1 MLSSLSLLPQAV
13 VTGIL
18 MGLIYGLVAAGLAI
32 IWGVVDIVNFA
43 HGEYMLIAMFTTVLV
58 SNTFGVD
65 PLLMLPVNVV
75 LLFVIGYLSYTV
87 VISRVINGPIFAQVL
102 ATFALLL
109 ILRYGMLA
117 AFGSQTRTL
126 DSFVFDGRV
135 ELLGVA
141 VSLPQLVAAVFCVAG
156 VGVLYYVLKHTKTGR
171 AIRAT
176 AQDREAARVLG
187 INDDRIF
194 ALTWGIGIAA
204 VAVAGTLAAT
214 FYPTQAETTPEIWTI
229 IAFAAVALGGLG
241 GVLAA
246 VAGGLIIGLVENMSV
261 TLISSQYRSFYIF
274 AVLLI
279 GLIYSRE
286 GILNWVST
294 HE

>member
-1 MLSSLSLLPQAV
+1 MLGFLSLLSQTLV
-13 VTGIL
+13 NGIL
-18 MGLIYGLVAAGLAI
+18 IGLIYGLVAAGLAI

-58 SNTFGVD
+58 SNTFGID
-65 PLLMLPVNVV
+65 PLWMLPVNVV
-75 LLFVIGYLSYTV
+75 LLFVIGYYSYKI
-87 VISRVINGPIFAQVL
+87 VISRVIDGPIVAQVL

-117 AFGSQTRTL
+117 AFGSRTRTL

-135 ELLGVA
+135 AVGGVA
-141 VSLPQLVAAVFCVAG
+141 VSMPQLVAAVFCVGG
-156 VGVLYYVLKHTKTGR
+156 VLGLYYVLKHTKTGR

-187 INDDRIF
+187 IDDDRVF

-241 GVLAA
+241 GVTAA
-246 VAGGLIIGLVENMSV
+246 VAGGLIIGLVENLGV
-261 TLISSQYRSFYIF
+261 TYVSSQYRSFYIF
-274 AVLLI
+274 AVLLL
-279 GLIYSRE
+279 GLVYSRE
-286 GILNWVST
+286 GVLNWVT
-294 HE
+294 DE

>member
-1 MLSSLSLLPQAV
+1 MLGFLSLLLQTIV
-13 VTGIL
+13 NGIL
-18 MGLIYGLVAAGLAI
+18 IGLIYGLVAAGLAI

-58 SNTFGVD
+58 SNTFGID
-65 PLLMLPVNVV
+65 PLWMLPVNVV
-75 LLFVIGYLSYTV
+75 LLFVIGYYSYKI
-87 VISRVINGPIFAQVL
+87 VISRVIDGPIVAQVL

-109 ILRYGMLA
+109 ILRYGLLA
-117 AFGSQTRTL
+117 AFGARTRTL

-135 ELLGVA
+135 AVGGVA
-141 VSLPQLVAAVFCVAG
+141 VSMPQFVAAMFCVGG
-156 VGVLYYVLKHTKTGR
+156 VLGLYYVLKHTGTGR

-176 AQDREAARVLG
+176 AQDREAACVLG
-187 INDDRIF
+187 IDDDRVF

-241 GVLAA
+241 GVTAA
-246 VAGGLIIGLVENMSV
+246 VAGGLVIGLVENLGV
-261 TLISSQYRSFYIF
+261 TYVSSQYRSFYIF
-274 AVLLI
+274 AVLLL
-279 GLIYSRE
+279 GLVYSRE
-286 GILNWVST
+286 GILNWVT
-294 HE
+294 DK

>member
-1 MLSSLSLLPQAV
+1 MQ
-13 VTGIL
+13 GIL
-18 MGLIYGLVAAGLAI
+18 SVLPSALINGILIGLIYGLVAAGLAI

-43 HGEYMLIAMFTTVLV
+43 HGEYMLIAMFTTVIV
-58 SNTFGVD
+58 SNTFGID

-75 LLFVIGYLSYTV
+75 LLFVIGYYSYKI
-87 VISRVINGPIFAQVL
+87 VISRVIDGPVVAQVL

-117 AFGSQTRTL
+117 AFGARTRTL
-126 DSFVFDGRV
+126 DSFIFDGRV
-135 ELLGVA
+135 VVAGVA
-141 VSLPQLVAAVFCVAG
+141 ISLPQLVAAVFCIGG
-156 VGVLYYVLKHTKTGR
+156 VLALYYVLKYTKTGR

-187 INDDRIF
+187 IDDDRVY
-194 ALTWGIGIAA
+194 AMTWGIGIAA

-241 GVLAA
+241 GVTAA
-246 VAGGLIIGLVENMSV
+246 VAGGLVIGLVENLGV
-261 TLISSQYRSFYIF
+261 TYVSSQYRSFYIF
-274 AVLLI
+274 AVLLL
-279 GLIYSRE
+279 GLVYSRE
-286 GILNWVST
+286 GILNWVSDK
-294 HE
+294 

>member
-1 MLSSLSLLPQAV
+1 MSGILSVLPQTLAN
-13 VTGIL
+13 GIL
-18 MGLIYGLVAAGLAI
+18 IGLIYGLVAAGLAI

-43 HGEYMLIAMFTTVLV
+43 HGEYMLIAMFSTVIV

-75 LLFVIGYLSYTV
+75 LLFVIGYYSYKI
-87 VISRVINGPIFAQVL
+87 VISRVIDGPVVAQVL

-117 AFGSQTRTL
+117 AFGPRTRTM
-126 DSFVFDGRV
+126 DSFIFDGS
-135 ELLGVA
+135 
-141 VSLPQLVAAVFCVAG
+141 VSVGSVSVSTPQLVAAVFCIGG
-156 VGVLYYVLKHTKTGR
+156 VLGLYYVLTATKTGR

-187 INDDRIF
+187 IDDDRVF

-241 GVLAA
+241 GVAAA
-246 VAGGLIIGLVENMSV
+246 VAGGVVIGLVENLGV
-261 TLISSQYRSFYIF
+261 AYVSSQYRSFYIF
-274 AVLLI
+274 IVLLL
-279 GLIYSRE
+279 GLVYSRE
-286 GILNWVST
+286 GILNWVT
-294 HE
+294 DK